1 MNTLDQIALKYWT
14 DKASPYHNYTPV
26 YESYF
31 KDLKDKPI
39 ILLELG
45 IGDINSLN
53 REGESILMWREYFN
67 KGKCYAIDYDSEKV
81 ARNTDCFWC
90 DQTDEKEL
98 KVIIDQIGSPDIIID
113 DASHIQ
119 SNTIYSFEILFP
131 LLKSKGLY
139 CIEDLQT
146 AYFPSWGGD
155 ETVFDFSKE
164 TVMNYFFKVCHYV
177 NLKRQETFQVPP
189 NVTVPEIY
197 KTIKSV
203 CFHHGQIII
212 TKK

>member
-1 MNTLDQIALKYWT
+1 MKTLDQIMSSVRT
-14 DKASPYHNYTPV
+14 DKSSKYHNYTPV
-26 YESYF
+26 YEIYF
-31 KDLKDKPI
+31 EPLRDKEI
-39 ILLELG
+39 VLLELG
-45 IGDINSLN
+45 IGNIESEN
-53 REGESILMWREYFN
+53 REGESLKGWIKYFYN
-67 KGKCYAIDYDSEKV
+67 GDCYAIDNSETNV
-81 ARNTDCFWC
+81 NRTRYTYLC
-90 DQTDEKEL
+90 DQTDEVRLKE
-98 KVIIDQIGSPDIIID
+98 IIFHIGNPDIIID

-119 SNTIYSFEILFP
+119 SNTIKSFEILFP
-131 LLKSKGLY
+131 LLESGGLY

>member
-1 MNTLDQIALKYWT
+1 MKTLDQIALSYRT
-14 DKASPYHNYTPV
+14 DKASKYHNYTPV
-26 YESYF
+26 YEYYF
-31 KDLKDKPI
+31 KDLRDKEI
-39 ILLELG
+39 VLLELG
-45 IGDINSLN
+45 IGNIESLN
-53 REGESILMWREYFN
+53 REGESLKVWCEYFHN
-67 KGKCYAIDYDSEKV
+67 GSCYAIDNDLTNVS
-81 ARNTDCFWC
+81 RTPRSFLC
-90 DQTDEKEL
+90 DQTDKEGL
-98 KVIIDQIGSPDIIID
+98 ENLIKGFGNPDIIID

-119 SNTIYSFEILFP
+119 SNTIKSFEILFP
-131 LLKSKGLY
+131 LLKSGGLY

-197 KTIKSV
+197 KTIKFV